1 MHPPLPL
8 LFGLVVMA
16 TQARP
21 KIPAIKMDSGSVM
34 HPCLLNGWLSSERW
48 SGNDKDLHW
57 IHPWDH
63 CELDDPQ
70 DALFPSCRLMSWCVP
85 PPNATQQVPLQQE
98 VFVNEVHVMNG
109 SSWPVEIKV
118 EPKAPSSALQG
129 SQFML
134 RPGETKLIDTY
145 SVGGTFVPPVQRMT
159 VTGWVTNKR
168 GKKKQV
174 GVLMMEQRQVDP
186 ERKAWF
192 YHVMPN
198 GGRIGFGF

>member
-1 MHPPLPL
+1 
-8 LFGLVVMA
+8 MA

-34 HPCLLNGWLSSERW
+34 HSCLLNGWLSSERW
-48 SGNDKDLHW
+48 SGNDKGLHW

-70 DALFPSCRLMSWCVP
+70 DAPLPSCRLMSRFVP
-85 PPNATQQVPLQQE
+85 PPNATQQIPLEQE
-98 VFVNEVHVMNG
+98 AFVNEVHVMNG
-109 SSWPVEIKV
+109 SNWPVEIKV
-118 EPKAPSSALQG
+118 EPKTPSSALQG

-145 SVGGTFVPPVQRMT
+145 NVGGTFAPPVQRMT

-174 GVLMMEQRQVDP
+174 GVLMMEHRQVDP